1 MVVSHPGVGLSLWQ
15 VNYGG
20 RDPRMSAGRDATAV
34 GSYLAALAP
43 PLSSQ
48 SSLLADKTTA
58 LLNDMLSWYL
68 VSAFRKDRHVFV
80 PSLV

>member
-1 MVVSHPGVGLSLWQ
+1 
-15 VNYGG
+15 
-20 RDPRMSAGRDATAV
+20 MSAGRDATAV

-58 LLNDMLSWYL
+58 LLNDMLSWNL
-68 VSAFRKDRHVFV
+68 VSALRHAFV
-80 PSLV
+80 QSLV